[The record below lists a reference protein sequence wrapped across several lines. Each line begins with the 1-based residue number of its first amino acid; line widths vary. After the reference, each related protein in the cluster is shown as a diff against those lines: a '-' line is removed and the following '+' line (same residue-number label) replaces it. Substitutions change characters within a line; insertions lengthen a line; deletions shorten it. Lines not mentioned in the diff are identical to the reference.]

1 MRTFY
6 FSSAK
11 RSCPYLNTGTLL
23 SLVFNSWEFSD
34 RLNAAPVLV
43 RTARQQDL
51 NRLADVLSSS
61 FHTKE
66 GVIGWIYPLF
76 RMGIY
81 EDLRNRFRTK
91 SAHYI
96 CLVAV
101 KQPSAAS
108 SGPPLGDEN
117 LVGTVEMGLRT
128 QSFWQPRSSAYL
140 YVSNL
145 AVQHEYRR
153 QGVAQRL
160 LLTCE
165 RVALEWG
172 FQELYLHVLENNFQA
187 RRLYRKAGY
196 QIKYA
201 ESNLSYW
208 FLGQPRQLLMHKRL
222 S

>member
-1 MRTFY
+1 
-6 FSSAK
+6 
-11 RSCPYLNTGTLL
+11 
-23 SLVFNSWEFSD
+23 LVFNQWESSD
-34 RLNAAPVLV
+34 RSNAAPVLV

-51 NRLADVLSSS
+51 NRLADILASS
-61 FHTKE
+61 FHIKE

-81 EDLRNRFRTK
+81 EDLRNRLRIKTD
-91 SAHYI
+91 HYV
-96 CLVAV
+96 CLVAIN
-101 KQPSAAS
+101 QAPPQALSH
-108 SGPPLGDEN
+108 PLGEEN

-128 QSFWQPRSSAYL
+128 QSFWQPRTSAYL

-145 AVQHEYRR
+145 AVEREYRR
-153 QGVAQRL
+153 QGVAQQL

-196 QIKYA
+196 QIKHA
-201 ESNLSYW
+201 ESSLSYW
-208 FLGQPRQLLMHKRL
+208 FLGQPRQILMHKHL
-222 S
+222 G

>member
-1 MRTFY
+1 M
-6 FSSAK
+6 
-11 RSCPYLNTGTLL
+11 
-23 SLVFNSWEFSD
+23 VFNQWESSD
-34 RLNAAPVLV
+34 RPNAAPVLV

-61 FHTKE
+61 FHIKE

-81 EDLRNRFRTK
+81 EDLRNRLRTK
-91 SAHYI
+91 TDHYV
-96 CLVAV
+96 CLVAIN
-101 KQPSAAS
+101 QATPQAS
-108 SGPPLGDEN
+108 SYPLGEEN

-128 QSFWQPRSSAYL
+128 QSFWQPRSNAYL

-145 AVQHEYRR
+145 AVQREYRR
-153 QGVAQRL
+153 QGVAQQL

-196 QIKYA
+196 QIKHA
-201 ESNLSYW
+201 ESSLSHW
-208 FLGQPRQLLMHKRL
+208 FLGQPRQILMHKHL
-222 S
+222 GE

>member
-1 MRTFY
+1 
-6 FSSAK
+6 
-11 RSCPYLNTGTLL
+11 
-23 SLVFNSWEFSD
+23 LVFNQWESSD
-34 RLNAAPVLV
+34 RLNADSVLV

-51 NRLADVLSSS
+51 DRLADVLSSS

-81 EDLRNRFRTK
+81 EDLRNRLRTK
-91 SAHYI
+91 TAHYV

-101 KQPSAAS
+101 KQSFPEAS
-108 SGPPLGDEN
+108 NHSLGDEN

-145 AVQHEYRR
+145 AVQREYRR
-153 QGVAQRL
+153 QGVAQQL

-165 RVALEWG
+165 RVALDWG
-172 FQELYLHVLENNFQA
+172 FQELYLHVLENNFQG
-187 RRLYRKAGY
+187 RQLYRKVGY
-196 QIKYA
+196 QIKCA
-201 ESNLSYW
+201 ESSLSYW

>member
-1 MRTFY
+1 M
-6 FSSAK
+6 A
-11 RSCPYLNTGTLL
+11 
-23 SLVFNSWEFSD
+23 FNQWESSD
-34 RLNAAPVLV
+34 RLNADSVLV

-51 NRLADVLSSS
+51 DRLADVLSSS

-81 EDLRNRFRTK
+81 EDLRNRLRTK
-91 SAHYI
+91 TAHYV

-101 KQPSAAS
+101 KRSSPEAS
-108 SGPPLGDEN
+108 NYSLGDEN

-128 QSFWQPRSSAYL
+128 QAFWQPRSSAYL

-145 AVQHEYRR
+145 AVQREYRR
-153 QGVAQRL
+153 QGVAQQL

-165 RVALEWG
+165 RVALDWG
-172 FQELYLHVLENNFQA
+172 FQELYLHVLENNLQG
-187 RRLYRKAGY
+187 RRLYHKVGY
-196 QIKYA
+196 QTKYA
-201 ESNLSYW
+201 ESSLGYW